1 MILLNFPSW
10 LCRIKRQTY
19 NYLNFLEYE
28 SKSNQENEIK
38 DRINSEK
45 ASDLDSGEWNLAF
58 YLRIFLEYLIY
69 YKIY

>member
-1 MILLNFPSW
+1 MILLNLPSW
-10 LCRIKRQTY
+10 LCRIKRLTY

-45 ASDLDSGEWNLAF
+45 ASDLDSGEWN
-58 YLRIFLEYLIY
+58 
-69 YKIY
+69 